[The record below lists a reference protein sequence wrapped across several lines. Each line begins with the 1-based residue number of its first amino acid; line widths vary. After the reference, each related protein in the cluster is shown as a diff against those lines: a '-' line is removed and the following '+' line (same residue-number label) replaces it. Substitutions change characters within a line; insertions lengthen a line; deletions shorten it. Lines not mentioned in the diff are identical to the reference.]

1 MSFFKKLSIAVVL
14 PILFT
19 LLLISCSSEAD
30 KYADDVASVL
40 ENLEQ
45 ERATTL
51 AELETEVT
59 PQNIEKLVELGL
71 WSEAEQYITN
81 AGADSDEVRLAEAKL
96 LFKKHRYSSSE
107 SIVNTILEE
116 NPANREA
123 KLLKAELNIQAWELD
138 EADEVGAALLE
149 ENMNDAEAGL
159 IRGKVALL
167 KRDFEEALRWAENV
181 QDWDPQFD
189 GGYLLEAEGLFW
201 DQDPAAAEPALKEAL
216 ALNPYNPDARF
227 SYGYAVWRRVDA
239 TQLDNMAAQWNLA
252 FEVNPLHYLTHWHFG
267 NGHTNLTYADYIHPS
282 DDKVR
287 EELSRAEALIPQN
300 KLDEAI
306 QITHQVEAEYP
317 ESVLPEMMRGSI
329 YYMYYDMDRSARL
342 DSSQAAFENIL
353 DRKKNYGPAHNGLAA
368 VIKQRQFEYL
378 DGFEELEQTIADTQI
393 PDEGA
398 VFYNVFKDANYYP
411 GERVKKM
418 IAQQIGPSKAYL
430 PMINKF
436 NSDFAIPPLHI
447 DLAIAMDRS
456 YFRFGTTFDNRQW
469 MDIRGVG
476 SGATGIEYLER
487 GAHWER
493 NVLAHEYAHLYHG
506 RILTDEESRKIRS
519 LYYTAKENNTTL
531 DYYAS
536 NNESEFF
543 AQGYAGFLSEKKVH
557 PLNHKSMNTREFI
570 QKKDPDY
577 YEFLKSLLQKQ
588 EKYLAGNEEV
598 LADNWAQTYLTL
610 ANRAYGSNDLTKAT
624 AYLDTALTFSN
635 DYIPA
640 LLEYAEVN
648 AKKGDF
654 EGAESMITRSHD
666 LDANYAPVLVTRANV
681 IHQKALN
688 GLMTFDEAM
697 EEQKTLFAEAKSIEE
712 DLAEAANLNRLSR
725 ERYRNYGFLKEAIEV
740 SESYVAD
747 APMVST
753 YLRDRKEDAEAFTN
767 NLRSVLGYSGEVSAF
782 FKDLLDQNPQNFDYR
797 LIYAD
802 VLTRQNRLDDALSVL
817 EEGQRI
823 LASADNEL
831 PSYTL
836 RIAHINFENG
846 EVEKAEEA
854 VNEISGG
861 EAEMDE
867 KFLLAELYAKLG
879 RVSEG
884 NDVLNDISEIN
895 LPIHKAEY
903 EYVRGTLAEADN
915 NNESA
920 ENHYNEALT
929 LNVYHLPARAALI
942 KLMNQQDKNDM
953 AETLI
958 EAAED
963 LPIPLGPDFT
973 RLIN

>member
-1 MSFFKKLSIAVVL
+1 MSILKKIPLAVIL
-14 PILFT
+14 PALFVF
-19 LLLISCSSEAD
+19 LLISCSSEAD
-30 KYADDVASVL
+30 RYADDVTTVL
-40 ENLEQ
+40 EKLEQ
-45 ERATTL
+45 ERSKTIT
-51 AELETEVT
+51 ELETEVT
-59 PQNIEKLVELGL
+59 PQNIEKLVELGM
-71 WSEAEQYITN
+71 WSEAEQYIAN
-81 AGADSDEVRLAEAKL
+81 ADAGNKVKIVEAKL
-96 LFKKHRYSSSE
+96 LMKKHRYSASE
-107 SIVNTILEE
+107 SIVNAVLEE
-116 NPANREA
+116 NPSNREA
-123 KLLKAELNIQAWELD
+123 QLLKAELNIQAWDLD
-138 EADEVGAALLE
+138 EADDIGAALLE
-149 ENMNDAEAGL
+149 ENTNDAKAGL

-201 DQDPAAAEPALKEAL
+201 DQDPAAAEPALKKAL
-216 ALNPYNPDARF
+216 SLNPYNPDARF

-267 NGHTNLTYADYIHPS
+267 NGHTNLTYADYIHPT
-282 DDKVR
+282 DEEVR
-287 EELSRAEALIPQN
+287 EELNRAEVLIPQN
-300 KLDEAI
+300 RLDEAI
-306 QITHQVEAEYP
+306 QITHEVEAEYP

-329 YYMYYDMDRSARL
+329 YYMYYDMDRAARL

-353 DRKKNYGPAHNGLAA
+353 DRKQNYGPAHNGLAA

-378 DGFEELEQTIADTQI
+378 DGFEELEQTITDTEI
-393 PDEGA
+393 PEDGA

-411 GERVKKM
+411 GDRVKKM

-436 NSDFAIPPLHI
+436 DSDFAIPPLHI

-456 YFRFGTTFDNRQW
+456 YFRVGTTFDNRQW

-506 RILTDEESRKIRS
+506 RILTNEESRKIRS
-519 LYYTAKENNTTL
+519 LYHTAKENGTTL

-570 QKKDPDY
+570 LEKDPDY
-577 YEFLKSLLQKQ
+577 YEFLESLLQKQ
-588 EKYLAGNEEV
+588 EEYLAGNEEV
-598 LADNWAQTYLTL
+598 LDDNWAQTYLTL
-610 ANRAYGSNDLTKAT
+610 ANRARGSNNLNEAI

-648 AKKGDF
+648 AEKGDF
-654 EGAESMITRSHD
+654 EAAEEMITRAND
-666 LDANYAPVLVTRANV
+666 LDSDYAPVLVSRANV
-681 IHQKALN
+681 IHQKALE
-688 GLMTFDEAM
+688 GIMAFDEAM
-697 EEQKTLFAEAKSIEE
+697 EEQKSLFDEAETMEE

-725 ERYRNYGFLKEAIEV
+725 ERYYNYGFLKEAIDV

-753 YLRDRKEDAEAFTN
+753 YLRDRKEDAEAFAK

-782 FKDLLDQNPQNFDYR
+782 FKELLDQNPQNFDYR
-797 LIYAD
+797 LVYAD
-802 VLTRQNRLDDALSVL
+802 VLARQSRLEEALSVL

-836 RIAHINFENG
+836 RIAHINLENG
-846 EVEKAEEA
+846 EEEKAEES
-854 VNEISGG
+854 ISTLSEDNLG
-861 EAEMDE
+861 MDE
-867 KFLLAELYAKLG
+867 KLLLAELYAKLG
-879 RVSEG
+879 RITEG
-884 NDVLNDISEIN
+884 NETLDSISDVN
-895 LPIHKAEY
+895 LPIHNAEY
-903 EYVRGTLAEADN
+903 EFVLGTLAEADGDI
-915 NNESA
+915 ESA
-920 ENHYNEALT
+920 EDHFSEALEM
-929 LNVYHLPARAALI
+929 NPYHLSARAALI
-942 KLMNQQDKNDM
+942 QLLNEQDDQDAATTLTEE
-953 AETLI
+953 AEN
-958 EAAED
+958 
-963 LPIPLGPDFT
+963 LPVPLGPDFT
-973 RLIN
+973 RQIN

>member
-1 MSFFKKLSIAVVL
+1 MSFFIKIPMAVIS
-14 PILFT
+14 PILFAF
-19 LLLISCSSEAD
+19 LLISCNSD
-30 KYADDVASVL
+30 VNKYADDVNSVL
-40 ENLEQ
+40 DKLEE
-45 ERATTL
+45 ERSMTL
-51 AELETEVT
+51 EELETEVT
-59 PQNIEKLVELGL
+59 PQNIEKLIELGL
-71 WSEAEQYITN
+71 WSQAEQYITN
-81 AGADSDEVRLAEAKL
+81 ADAENDEIRLAEAKL
-96 LFKKHRYSSSE
+96 LFKKHRYSASE
-107 SIVNTILEE
+107 NIVNTILEK

-123 KLLKAELNIQAWELD
+123 KLLKAELDIQAWKLD
-138 EADEVGAALLE
+138 EADNIGAALLE
-149 ENMNDAEAGL
+149 ENTNDAEAGL

-201 DQDPAAAEPALKEAL
+201 DQDPAAAEPALKKAL
-216 ALNPYNPDARF
+216 SLNPYNPDARF

-239 TQLDNMAAQWNLA
+239 TQLDNMAGQWNIA

-282 DDKVR
+282 DEEVR
-287 EELSRAEALIPQN
+287 EELNRAEALIPEN
-300 KLDEAI
+300 RLDEAI
-306 QITHQVEAEYP
+306 QITHEVEAEYP
-317 ESVLPEMMRGSI
+317 ESVLPKMMRGSI
-329 YYMYYDMDRSARL
+329 YYMYYDMDWAARL
-342 DSSQAAFENIL
+342 DSSQAAFEDIL
-353 DRKKNYGPAHNGLAA
+353 DRKQNYGPAHNGLAA

-378 DGFEELEQTIADTQI
+378 DGFEQLEQTIADTEI
-393 PDEGA
+393 PEDGA

-411 GERVKKM
+411 GDRVKKM
-418 IAQQIGPSKAYL
+418 ISQQIGPSEAYL

-436 NSDFAIPPLHI
+436 DSDFAIPPLHI

-519 LYYTAKENNTTL
+519 LYHTAKESNTTL

-570 QKKDPDY
+570 RKKDPDY
-577 YEFLKSLLQKQ
+577 YEFLESLLQKQ
-588 EKYLAGNEEV
+588 EQYLAGNEEV

-610 ANRAYGSNDLTKAT
+610 ANRARGSNNLTEAT

-648 AKKGDF
+648 AEKGDF
-654 EGAESMITRSHD
+654 EDAEGMISKAND
-666 LDANYAPVLVTRANV
+666 LDSNYAPVLITRANV
-681 IHQKALN
+681 IHQKALE
-688 GLMTFDEAM
+688 GIMTFDEAI
-697 EEQKTLFAEAKSIEE
+697 EEQRTLFDKAEMMEE

-725 ERYRNYGFLKEAIEV
+725 ERYHNYGFLKEAIDV

-753 YLRDRKEDAEAFTN
+753 YLRDRKEDAEAFAK
-767 NLRSVLGYSGEVSAF
+767 NLRSVLGYSSEVSAF
-782 FKDLLDQNPQNFDYR
+782 FKALLDQNPQNFGYR

-802 VLTRQNRLDDALSVL
+802 VLTRQAQLDEALGVL

-846 EVEKAEEA
+846 EEKAEEA
-854 VNEISGG
+854 ISDISDSDLG
-861 EAEMDE
+861 MDE

-879 RVSEG
+879 QIAEG
-884 NDVLNDISEIN
+884 NEVLDSISEIN
-895 LPIHKAEY
+895 LPVNNAEY
-903 EYVRGTLAEADN
+903 EFVLGKLVEADGDI
-915 NNESA
+915 ESA
-920 ENHYNEALT
+920 ENHYNEALA
-929 LNVYHLPARAALI
+929 LNPYHLSARAALI
-942 KLMNQQDKNDM
+942 QLMNQQDNED
-953 AETLI
+953 AAATLI
-958 EAAED
+958 EEAEG
-963 LPIPLGPDFT
+963 LPIQLGPDFT
-973 RLIN
+973 RQVN